1 MNLKL
6 VAIGNR
12 LLGDDGI
19 AIKVIQYICE
29 RLRKLNITVSIGDTD
44 FDKCFKDIE
53 NDDYIFL
60 VDSIFSGIKPG
71 TVMVTPLNTHNL
83 SHYIMYST
91 HGLSLIE
98 YFKTSNTNFKGT
110 YIGIEIG
117 DIDFSSELSEELK
130 SSFDQICNEVYEF
143 IFISLNDMNIKK
155 S

>member
-1 MNLKL
+1 MDLKL

-19 AIKVIQYICE
+19 AIKVIQCICE
-29 RLRKLNITVSIGDTD
+29 RLRKLNITVVIGDTD
-44 FDKCFKDIE
+44 YDKCFKNIDN
-53 NDDYIFL
+53 NDYVFL

-71 TVMVTPLNTHNL
+71 TVMVTPLNTHNI

-91 HGLSLIE
+91 HGLNLIE
-98 YFKTSNTNFKGT
+98 YFKTSNTNLKGT

-117 DIDFSSELSEELK
+117 TIDFSSELSEDLK
-130 SSFDQICNEVYEF
+130 ASFDQICSEVYEF
-143 IFISLNDMNIKK
+143 VFTSLNEMNNKK